1 MNSTEARDQLETP
14 FLSVKNLYKKFG
26 GLEALRNVSFEVQK
40 GQVHGLIGPNG
51 AGKTTLFN
59 LITGVLPATEGTIEF
74 MGHELTKLPP
84 ERITRFGIAR
94 TFQTIRLF
102 DTMTVMESIV
112 VAQNVRIGSGLATM
126 IPFQSKK
133 EGHLKERAEYLL
145 RIFSLWEM
153 REHRCADLSYADRRR
168 VEIAR
173 ALATEPKL
181 ILLDEPT
188 AGMTSKE
195 LEEFVRRIDDLV
207 KQEGMTIL
215 LIEHNMNVAMGC
227 CKKLTVLNYGE
238 KIAEGTP
245 EEVQADPA
253 VIEAY
258 LGSPEPI

>member
-1 MNSTEARDQLETP
+1 MNSLEARDQLDTS
-14 FLSVKNLYKKFG
+14 FLCVKNLYKKFG

-59 LITGVLPATEGTIEF
+59 LITGVLSVTSGTIEF
-74 MGHELTKLPP
+74 MGHELTRLPP
-84 ERITRFGIAR
+84 EKITRLGIAR
-94 TFQTIRLF
+94 TFQNIRLF
-102 DTMTVMESIV
+102 DTMTVLESIV

-126 IPFQSKK
+126 LPFRSKK
-133 EGHLKERAEYLL
+133 EGRLKERAGYLL
-145 RIFSLWEM
+145 RFFSLWEK
-153 REHRCADLSYADRRR
+153 RDHRCADLSYADRRR

-173 ALATEPKL
+173 ALATEPSL

-195 LEEFVRRIDDLV
+195 LEEFVRRIDGLV
-207 KQEGMTIL
+207 RQEGMTIL

-227 CKKLTVLNYGE
+227 CNKLTVLNYGE

-245 EEVQADPA
+245 EEVQADAA